1 MADLFINREDD
12 HFLSL
17 LLEKQRPFT
26 QLYQDDIAYRS
37 NISVEQRTVVPVER
51 NYIGERIQYLLEL
64 QGADI
69 ASFCRFAGISRSTM
83 HRYLKGTH
91 LPSKKNL
98 LNIIFSLGMSAESF
112 ARYPEN
118 FEQWKQSLTSRRES
132 KNIFDMCDDF
142 RRQLDRYD
150 ITYMTVYGKEKK
162 LPHKHYETFCKLFDD
177 AVELLRLTLN
187 D

>member
-12 HFLSL
+12 NFLSL

-37 NISVEQRTVVPVER
+37 NIPVEQTTVVPVER

-64 QGADI
+64 HGADI
-69 ASFCRFAGISRSTM
+69 ASFCRYVGISRSTM

-98 LNIIFSLGMSAESF
+98 LNIICSLGMSAESF
-112 ARYPEN
+112 TRYPEN
-118 FEQWKQSLTSRRES
+118 FEQWKMSLTSCRES
-132 KNIFDMCDDF
+132 KNFFDMCDDF
-142 RRQLDRYD
+142 RLDLNKYD
-150 ITYMTVYGKEKK
+150 LTYMTVDGKEKK
-162 LPHKHYETFCKLFDD
+162 IPHKHYETFCKLLDD

-187 D
+187 N